1 MDAIDAKY
9 LEKEQTIK
17 ILENEVRE
25 LRNLLSKLDQKI
37 NNSAPSLNEDK
48 IS

>member
-1 MDAIDAKY
+1 MKDIDAKY

-25 LRNLLSKLDQKI
+25 LRNLLSKLEQKI
-37 NNSAPSLNEDK
+37 NNSTPS
-48 IS
+48 

>member
-1 MDAIDAKY
+1 MHDIDAKY

-37 NNSAPSLNEDK
+37 TNSAPS
-48 IS
+48 